1 LNRSEQVESLVRKVY
16 DLMRAGDG
24 DGVGRLIGD
33 DDGILVVGTDA
44 DEWWG
49 SAPAA
54 RAAIKA
60 QHDAAGGFELDGG
73 DLHGYAVGDVGWFDD
88 QPAMRLPDGTQLPM
102 RVTGVARRAGSGWVL
117 QQLHISVAASVNER
131 LFG

>member
-1 LNRSEQVESLVRKVY
+1 VNRSEEVELLVRKVY

-24 DGVGRLIGD
+24 VGVGGLIGD

-49 SAPAA
+49 SAQEAK
-54 RAAIKA
+54 AAIKS
-60 QHDAAGGFELDGG
+60 QHDAAGGFRLDSG

-88 QPAMRLPDGTQLPM
+88 RPVMRLADGAQLPM
-102 RVTGVARRAGSGWVL
+102 RVTGVAARTVSGWVL

-131 LFG
+131 LFS